1 MNKSLK
7 KFLETFD
14 EKAEI
19 DSKVILSDINYQTF
33 YLWPKEL
40 SNELHVVFPF
50 ENITSK
56 MIKRKQYLKYIEL
69 SDYIILEKNNIFDFN
84 HCIYLE
90 KVKCCC
96 EHLQYFKD
104 VNLLEIIIQEGDTK
118 IQKKDFE
125 TFTNLEAIT
134 LPKSLNE
141 IEEGTFDNMY
151 NLNNVNGELKWYK
164 YFNISSLKIPEGEKI
179 IRREIFY
186 KFKSLKKVILP
197 NTIEIIEVGAFEES
211 GIEEIDIPNNVKIIP
226 ENAFKNCK
234 NLKKIKIPNNVEY
247 IYVTAFTNCNKLK
260 EENIYVYD
268 DELKK
273 FLQKKLKIEKK
284 IINKFDYWKYQS
296 LEDLEISLDTIFE
309 SDDIRDIFFE
319 RLPFLKKVKM
329 NDLTLSHF
337 LKLND
342 LNDTNLEKLLKYFM
356 KDRDR
361 SYITPILNQI
371 YRTNDLDLK
380 IKAIEI
386 FVKLGLFDYL
396 IPFNKKQ
403 LFNGEEGKRL
413 IDRLKVFGKGV
424 TSFLIEEQLLHDVD
438 VVAELGLNTNSLKI
452 DVNKEYTR
460 SEIKKLTKVK
470 ESKISDEFERTLMQ
484 FKILLMG
491 DNNANEEDT
500 EMTISAFR
508 NILRLNPEAITI
520 VEKIIQEK
528 RVETD
533 KKFRYIFNQE
543 DTASFFSPKSF
554 IISMNREHNLP
565 SILLHETGHFIH
577 KAFDESRVPD
587 GYIDLV
593 NEIRNN
599 PDFLKIVYEFYL
611 EYNEKMKEVDAEVA
625 KYMEEYDKTITPER
639 EKRVEEFLNSEK
651 RKLVDY
657 WVSKGRSR
665 EYIEQLLS
673 KTYTKEEYFRQEREM
688 FKRKINSV
696 IINSRFGNYAQISDI
711 LDAIFESPS
720 TTSSTAYSS
729 WAAA

>member
-1 MNKSLK
+1 MITLIYKKDVTKDSIFDEEELFSKMDSNEVLINYLFESNLINIHHIEAIFDHTEIFDLCKKYNRLDLLKGLNVFIYFSDNVMFEELLKMDIIPDSMKNMDFFDEEQIKLLIKYKKYDLLK
-7 KFLETFD
+7 KLPSIILIDKFNSDKTLLEVLLDNGIEDFD
-14 EKAEI
+14 VGSFPEEEFI
-19 DSKVILSDINYQTF
+19 RILINY
-33 YLWPKEL
+33 
-40 SNELHVVFPF
+40 
-50 ENITSK
+50 
-56 MIKRKQYLKYIEL
+56 
-69 SDYIILEKNNIFDFN
+69 
-84 HCIYLE
+84 
-90 KVKCCC
+90 
-96 EHLQYFKD
+96 
-104 VNLLEIIIQEGDTK
+104 
-118 IQKKDFE
+118 
-125 TFTNLEAIT
+125 
-134 LPKSLNE
+134 
-141 IEEGTFDNMY
+141 
-151 NLNNVNGELKWYK
+151 
-164 YFNISSLKIPEGEKI
+164 
-179 IRREIFY
+179 
-186 KFKSLKKVILP
+186 
-197 NTIEIIEVGAFEES
+197 
-211 GIEEIDIPNNVKIIP
+211 
-226 ENAFKNCK
+226 
-234 NLKKIKIPNNVEY
+234 
-247 IYVTAFTNCNKLK
+247 
-260 EENIYVYD
+260 
-268 DELKK
+268 KK
-273 FLQKKLKIEKK
+273 F
-284 IINKFDYWKYQS
+284 
-296 LEDLEISLDTIFE
+296 
-309 SDDIRDIFFE
+309 DI
-319 RLPFLKKVKM
+319 LKKVKM

-361 SYITPILNQI
+361 SHITPILNQI

-386 FVKLGLFDYL
+386 FVKLGMFDYL

-424 TSFLIEEQLLHDVD
+424 ASFLVEEPLLHDVD
-438 VVAELGLNTNSLKI
+438 VVAELGLNTDSLKL

-460 SEIKKLTKVK
+460 SEIKKLTKVQ
-470 ESKISDEFERTLMQ
+470 ESKISDEFERALMQ

-508 NILRLNPEAITI
+508 NILRLNPDAITI

-533 KKFRYIFNQE
+533 KKFRYMFNQE
-543 DTASFFSPKSF
+543 DTASFFNPKSF

-565 SILLHETGHFIH
+565 SILLHETGHFLH

-599 PDFLKIVYEFYL
+599 PDFVRIVYEFYL
-611 EYNEKMKEVDAEVA
+611 EFNEKMKEVDAEVA

-639 EKRVEEFLNSEK
+639 EKRVEEFLNTEK

-657 WVSKGRSR
+657 WISKGRSR

-711 LDAIFESPS
+711 LDAVFEGALFNRLIRYNGKTIMRCSGHGVKYYRDRPDRMFKETIANYTGLRY
-720 TTSSTAYSS
+720 TTSKEESLKKLRSILGDKFVDFIEDYYEKCILEAEPIQTKGKSK
-729 WAAA
+729 